1 MFSHLIEKK
10 TNPKTQSLKIIYFT
24 VNRTQIF
31 VVTKITDLKVP
42 ERQNVKQTSPK
53 LM

>member
-1 MFSHLIEKK
+1 MFPHLIRKK
-10 TNPKTQSLKIIYFT
+10 PQSLKITYFV

-31 VVTKITDLKVP
+31 VVTEVADLKVP
-42 ERQNVKQTSPK
+42 KLQNGKQTSPK